1 MTNLHVHDDNRVEAR
16 IRIAAD
22 CPLGEHCMRLR
33 TETGITP
40 LMDVACR
47 ITRTDGAIEDV
58 ALLCRID
65 TIDEVQ
71 YFQSGG
77 ILQHVLDNLT
87 AA

>member
-1 MTNLHVHDDNRVEAR
+1 
-16 IRIAAD
+16 
-22 CPLGEHCMRLR
+22 
-33 TETGITP
+33 
-40 LMDVACR
+40 MDVACR